1 MGKELLK
8 ENINVIFL
16 NNHRYYLSIDHKYFV
31 FRSNDKCMRAL
42 EKGLAYN
49 MTWKFCYSKSE

>member
-49 MTWKFCYSKSE
+49 MT